1 MSRIGKIPVSVPK
14 EVKVVVTA
22 ANINFEG
29 PKGKNTLPLPGG
41 ITVESKDGTLLVK
54 RSGETKQDR
63 SNHGTTQ
70 ALIRGMIQGVLKGH
84 VRELEI
90 QGVGFRAQ
98 TQGNK
103 LTLNLGFSHPVE
115 YDVPAGVKV
124 TTPKPTIIVLESPD
138 KSLVGLAAAK
148 IRGFKPPEP
157 YKGKGIRYSGELVKR
172 KQGKAVTK

>member
-14 EVKVVVTA
+14 EVKINVTA
-22 ANINFEG
+22 GQVNFEG
-29 PKGKNTLPLPGG
+29 PKGKANLPLPSG
-41 ITVESKDGTLLVK
+41 ITIETKDGTLLVK
-54 RSGETKQDR
+54 RAGEAKQDR
-63 SNHGTTQ
+63 ANHGTTQ

-84 VRELEI
+84 VREMEI

-98 TQGNK
+98 AQGNK

-115 YDVPAGVKV
+115 YEVPQGIKV
-124 TTPKPTIIVLESPD
+124 ATPKPTVIVLEGAD
-138 KSLVGLAAAK
+138 KALVGLAAAK

-157 YKGKGIRYSGELVKR
+157 YKGKGIRYLNEVVKR